1 MEQLILIETPLE
13 TQSLASLLPPL
24 DPENLIRHDPNAHLI
39 LERDSSKLAR
49 CSLWWNNTPPY
60 SNHKL
65 GLIGHYATFN
75 AAAAHQLLQHAC
87 AYLYAQG
94 CTLAVG
100 PMDGN
105 TWHHYRLMTKRGNE
119 PVFFLE
125 PDNPDEYVS
134 HFLEQGFTPFANYSS
149 ALTTN
154 LSQKDLR
161 LERVSTRLSKLDVRI
176 RQLELQHF
184 DSELQHIYAVSVISF
199 RNNFL
204 YTPIEEA
211 EFRNEYSQIVQYIQP
226 ELVFIAEHEGQPVGF
241 LFAVPDWLQ
250 KKRGEKTNTVIIKTV
265 AVLPE
270 RIYAGL
276 GNLLVAH
283 CHAIAHELGYTR
295 AIHALMHDANNSRN
309 LSSRYAQTIRRYTL
323 FAKVLE

>member
-1 MEQLILIETPLE
+1 MEQLILIETAME
-13 TQSLASLLPPL
+13 TQSLAPLLPPL
-24 DPENLIRHDPNAHLI
+24 DPELIRHAPDAHLV
-39 LERDSSKLAR
+39 LGKDSSKNLGR
-49 CSLWWNNTPPY
+49 CSLWWHNTPPY
-60 SNHKL
+60 FNHKL
-65 GLIGHYATFN
+65 GLIGHYATN

-87 AYLYAQG
+87 THLRAQG

-105 TWHHYRLMTKRGNE
+105 TWRRYRLMTERGNE

-125 PDNPDEYVS
+125 PDNADEYVS

-149 ALTTN
+149 ALTTD

-161 LERVSTRLSKLDVRI
+161 LERVSERLSELGVRI
-176 RQLELQHF
+176 RQLDLQRF
-184 DSELQHIYAVSVISF
+184 ESELQRIYAVSVISF

-204 YTPIEEA
+204 YTPIREA
-211 EFRNEYSQIVQYIQP
+211 EFTNEYSQILLYIQP

-250 KKRGEKTNTVIIKTV
+250 KKRGEEINTIIIKTV
-265 AVLPE
+265 AVLPK

-276 GNLLVAH
+276 GNLLIAR